1 MFRTKGEFASEIHR
15 VAVSVQTVM
24 DEIRTVAVRRDSPF
38 ATLASVFDFAD
49 TVPTQV
55 WACAEEMWDNSAALG
70 EQPDFTQVGNL
81 VGLISSLEKA
91 LSELRDA
98 LAASLERSGFYWWLK
113 HRQQEL
119 ACDDLV
125 VIMKRAG
132 SADFSVDTAG
142 KLRNHFDLLARD
154 EILSLP
160 EERLEVIKSIR
171 LITVPRLDGA
181 DPIWHPLTLGH
192 ELAHFRYDTNWIT
205 EWLAKQR
212 LVDYRDVAA
221 KTAIRQAKQVL
232 GGTTGRSDWFSQL
245 AAWMTEVACD
255 STISFFYRDQG
266 VDCLEH
272 LTTIAGRQEPTNSH
286 PPPKLRCAVQRAS
299 DADDLVAFRIDD
311 AGMLN
316 WQQTV
321 NGFCALSVALRAAVH
336 ADLRD
341 RVASDFASISDATL
355 SLAQDALNEK
365 HLGSAH
371 APPSQ
376 AWPRD
381 AVRDCPSAVESGLVR
396 ALWVETQYFTDAL
409 GPLADR
415 TPREDVVAVAEQRMA
430 AYDERRSH
438 IYRSV
443 ESLQFCHRFEE
454 HRAEFAPERDES
466 IPNVLWVSKAGV
478 SLHPDAKRRD
488 CTSSHD
494 VRLGRHFISFL
505 RNRISTLSALD
516 LGTPMSRTQEEV
528 EVDWGDVFVLHPG
541 EMVLGVTLEAFIVS
555 DDATA
560 QVLSRSSIGRLGLLS
575 ATAVHVQP
583 GFRGCLTL
591 ELVNLSSVP
600 LQLCPGQR
608 IAQVVANEARGKDE
622 PYFGKYQGAGWKP
635 EHSAA
640 SADWDAA
647 VLSRIR
653 RVDDELIRGIED
665 QH

>member
-1 MFRTKGEFASEIHR
+1 MFRTKGEFASEIRR
-15 VAVSVQTVM
+15 VALSVQSVI
-24 DEIRTVAVRRDSPF
+24 DEIVAAAGRHDSPF
-38 ATLASVFDFAD
+38 IQLVSIFDFAES
-49 TVPTQV
+49 VPAQI
-55 WACAEEMWDNSAALG
+55 WACAEEMWDNGEALG

-81 VGLISSLEKA
+81 VGLVSSLEKA
-91 LSELRDA
+91 LGEVRDA
-98 LAASLERSGFYWWLK
+98 LTSSSERSGFYWWLK
-113 HRQQEL
+113 HRQREL

-132 SADFSVDTAG
+132 SAEFSVDTAG
-142 KLRNHFDLLARD
+142 KLSMHFELLARD
-154 EILSLP
+154 EIVTLP
-160 EERLEVIKSIR
+160 EEKLEALKLIR
-171 LITVPRLDGA
+171 LITVPRFDGA
-181 DPIWHPLTLGH
+181 DPLWHPLTLGH

-205 EWLAKQR
+205 TWLANQK
-212 LVDYRDVAA
+212 LVRYRDDAA
-221 KTAIRQAKQVL
+221 KTAIRHAKAVL
-232 GGTTGRSDWFSQL
+232 QGETGRSDWFSQL
-245 AAWMTEVACD
+245 ASWLSEVACD
-255 STISFFYRDQG
+255 STLSFFYRDQG

-272 LTTIAGRQEPTNSH
+272 LTTIAGRQDPTGSH
-286 PPPKLRCAVQRAS
+286 PSPRIRCAVQRAAGSEDLS
-299 DADDLVAFRIDD
+299 DFRVDD

-321 NGFCALSVALRAAVH
+321 NGFCALGVALREAVH
-336 ADLRD
+336 QDLTS
-341 RVASDFASISDATL
+341 RVYNEFVQISNETLEL
-355 SLAQDALNEK
+355 SLTALNEDQP
-365 HLGSAH
+365 GTAH

-376 AWPRD
+376 TWDRD
-381 AVRDCPSAVESGLVR
+381 VVRQCPSAVESGLVR
-396 ALWVETQYFTDAL
+396 ALWVDTQFYNDPIDEPVRAARGTTL
-409 GPLADR
+409 
-415 TPREDVVAVAEQRMA
+415 VAERGLA
-430 AYDERRSH
+430 AYDERKSH

-443 ESLQFCHRFEE
+443 ESLQFCHRFEQ
-454 HRAEFAPERDES
+454 HRAEFAPSRDETV
-466 IPNVLWVSKAGV
+466 PNVLWISKSGV
-478 SLHPDAKRRD
+478 ALRSGAKRMD
-488 CTSSHD
+488 CSSSHD

-528 EVDWGDVFVLHPG
+528 EVDWGDIFVLHPG

-555 DDATA
+555 GDATA

-608 IAQVVANEARGKDE
+608 IAQVVANEARGHDE

-640 SADWDAA
+640 SLDWDAA

-653 RVDDELIRGIED
+653 RIDDELIRGTNPA
-665 QH
+665 H